1 MGVEMPAQATALR
14 AVPSPAKEPAGSET
28 IAQLSAGYGS
38 LDLPARLRAIREAL
52 PGRIALTTGFGLEG
66 QAITHAVFES
76 GLAIDVVTLDTGRL
90 FPETYDVW
98 MRTEQRYRRRI
109 RGFFPDQERVEGY
122 VAREGINA
130 FRNSIEARQVCC
142 SIRKVE
148 PLRRAL
154 AGASGWITGVRSEQ
168 SRTRAVMPYA
178 SVDSNY
184 GLVKINPL
192 LDWTRERVLDYV
204 RANDIPYNALH
215 DRGFPSIGCAPCTRA
230 VEPGEPERAGRWW
243 WEQEDKKECGL
254 HISRAPKRAP
264 QQRERALAEQDS
276 RSAPPLVST

>member
-1 MGVEMPAQATALR
+1 MPASSTVLR
-14 AVPSPAKEPAGSET
+14 AVPAPAEAQSET
-28 IAQLSAGYGS
+28 AARLTSSFGP
-38 LDLPARLRAIREAL
+38 LDLPARLHAIRDAL

-90 FPETYDVW
+90 FPETYAVW
-98 MRTEQRYRRRI
+98 AETEQRYRRRI
-109 RGFFPDQERVEGY
+109 RGFFPDQERIEGY

-130 FRNSIEARQVCC
+130 FRNSIEARQACC
-142 SIRKVE
+142 NIRKVE

-154 AGASGWITGVRSEQ
+154 AGATGWITGVRGDQ

-178 SVDSNY
+178 SVDTAR

-204 RANDIPYNALH
+204 RSNDIPYNELH

-230 VEPGEPERAGRWW
+230 VAPGEPERAGRWW

-254 HISRAPKRAP
+254 HISRAPELAP
-264 QQRERALAEQDS
+264 RQAERSLAEQDG
-276 RSAPPLVST
+276 